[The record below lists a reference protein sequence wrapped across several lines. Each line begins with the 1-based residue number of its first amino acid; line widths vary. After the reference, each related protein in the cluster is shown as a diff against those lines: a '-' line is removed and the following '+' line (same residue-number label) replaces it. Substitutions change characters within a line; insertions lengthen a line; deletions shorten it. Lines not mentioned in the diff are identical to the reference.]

1 MASGSRAEKAA
12 DKEAAAILASLSR
25 AGEAAIEQTVE
36 DTVKILRADPGLLYH
51 LNALLHNEEWKAVLR
66 ASAGAKP
73 AESGEKPETEQPQGK
88 RLRAGL
94 KKFEHLDR
102 RRAEESSCPELR
114 PLHPRRSKFELRT
127 LKFKVRSSKFEL
139 RTSNFEL

>member
-1 MASGSRAEKAA
+1 MASNSRAEKAA

-66 ASAGAKP
+66 ASANSKP
-73 AESGEKPETEQPQGK
+73 PTAARS
-88 RLRAGL
+88 
-94 KKFEHLDR
+94 
-102 RRAEESSCPELR
+102 
-114 PLHPRRSKFELRT
+114 PRRSSTRA
-127 LKFKVRSSKFEL
+127 RSFAGA
-139 RTSNFEL
+139 

>member
-1 MASGSRAEKAA
+1 MEPLGAAMASNSRAEKAA

-66 ASAGAKP
+66 ASATSETG
-73 AESGEKPETEQPQGK
+73 SGEKPGASSS
-88 RLRAGL
+88 RARG
-94 KKFEHLDR
+94 FA
-102 RRAEESSCPELR
+102 RA
-114 PLHPRRSKFELRT
+114 
-127 LKFKVRSSKFEL
+127 
-139 RTSNFEL
+139 

>member
-1 MASGSRAEKAA
+1 MASNSRAEKAA

-66 ASAGAKP
+66 ASASAKP
-73 AESGEKPETEQPQGK
+73 AEDEDAVDQDIQAK
-88 RLRAGL
+88 AGV
-94 KKFEHLDR
+94 KDE
-102 RRAEESSCPELR
+102 
-114 PLHPRRSKFELRT
+114 LHPQHGVHVQAEDTMKARVQQARCHDT
-127 LKFKVRSSKFEL
+127 LEEDRVE
-139 RTSNFEL
+139 EV

>member
-1 MASGSRAEKAA
+1 MASNSRAEKAA

-66 ASAGAKP
+66 ASANPQKEGGDKP
-73 AESGEKPETEQPQGK
+73 DADQELGK
-88 RLRAGL
+88 KLRITM
-94 KKFEHLDR
+94 KKFGHLDR
-102 RRAEESSCPELR
+102 RRADES
-114 PLHPRRSKFELRT
+114 
-127 LKFKVRSSKFEL
+127 
-139 RTSNFEL
+139 